1 MGRQPAHFNT
11 SIQCLSPRA
20 ACCFWAEQGQM
31 WQTLGS
37 EQLTE
42 ITPSETGDEE
52 GTWEGSGSLASS
64 GFYPCWHNSHTHTH
78 KVTSTFLPSRILN
91 WHKCRVA
98 ILIYCTYRCD
108 TFHSSEECFQ
118 CASVEWGNFGNT
130 YSATSKLEV
139 IPRVQHLLPQVLSFT
154 CSHKLEEFSLF
165 VQKVMEAGG
174 FWSDIL
180 HLHRS
185 TVRRRCSFPVH

>member
-1 MGRQPAHFNT
+1 MRRVWQPGQQW
-11 SIQCLSPRA
+11 ILS
-20 ACCFWAEQGQM
+20 M
-31 WQTLGS
+31 
-37 EQLTE
+37 
-42 ITPSETGDEE
+42 
-52 GTWEGSGSLASS
+52 LAQ
-64 GFYPCWHNSHTHTH
+64 FPHTHTH

-118 CASVEWGNFGNT
+118 CASVELGNFGNT

-185 TVRRRCSFPVH
+185 MVRRRCSFPVHQRRHVAVLRFRQNNNSIEICQLISTKRTVRT